1 MTVSYSVFI
10 RIAAPEK
17 ETSWLSWMK
26 DKHLED
32 VKKGGAIKAT
42 LIRLDPK
49 NTEEIIYE
57 ARYLFKN
64 RPDFTRYLEESAPAL
79 RAEGLEKFPPE
90 DGFSYSRS
98 SGDIIQEA

>member
-10 RIAAPEK
+10 KITNQGR
-17 ETSWLSWMK
+17 ETDWLSWMK
-26 DKHLED
+26 NKHLDD

-42 LIRLDPK
+42 LIRLDADD
-49 NTEEIIYE
+49 TQDIAYE

-64 RPDFTRYLEESAPAL
+64 REEFSFYLKEHAPAL